1 MPLKL
6 KNTTT
11 VLKKAFTN
19 WLSRD
24 PFKESSVIAYTAIFS
39 LPGLLVV
46 VVTLSAYFFGPDL
59 VTSHI
64 HQNIASVMGIET
76 ADQIREMIL
85 FSMRSNTRVDYHAG
99 WCYRCICSTAKNPQ
113 YHLGGGSKTQ

>member
-46 VVTLSAYFFGPDL
+46 VVTLSA
-59 VTSHI
+59 
-64 HQNIASVMGIET
+64 
-76 ADQIREMIL
+76 
-85 FSMRSNTRVDYHAG
+85 
-99 WCYRCICSTAKNPQ
+99 
-113 YHLGGGSKTQ
+113 

>member
-46 VVTLSAYFFGPDL
+46 VVTLSAYFFGPFL
-59 VTSHI
+59 VTSHT
-64 HQNIASVMGIET
+64 HQNIPIPMGIES
-76 ADQIREMIL
+76 AARIL
-85 FSMRSNTRVDYHAG
+85 CRR
-99 WCYRCICSTAKNPQ
+99 Q
-113 YHLGGGSKTQ
+113 YSG